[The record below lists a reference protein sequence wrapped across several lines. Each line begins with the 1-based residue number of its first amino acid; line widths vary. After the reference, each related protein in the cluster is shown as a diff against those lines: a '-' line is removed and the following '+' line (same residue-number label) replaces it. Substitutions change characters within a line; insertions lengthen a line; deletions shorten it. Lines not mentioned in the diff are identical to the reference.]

1 MMFFINL
8 KDERDLIIS
17 LMKFEVVLF
26 DKCVLESK
34 EVDLLLFDNDFFY
47 VDDNLYIFVLNVLVI
62 RLDRVDL

>member
-17 LMKFEVVLF
+17 LTKFEVVSF
-26 DKCVLESK
+26 DKYVLESK

-47 VDDNLYIFVLNVLVI
+47 VDDNSYIFVLNVLVI

>member
-26 DKCVLESK
+26 DKYVLESK